1 MKKKRILMGI
11 HMTKNVA
18 HSKIDSWSKTGEV
31 CLKPFK
37 CKRRGLVFLWVTVAT
52 HFGTKPISDNSVMWH
67 MKLLRFYIKLYF

>member
-1 MKKKRILMGI
+1 
-11 HMTKNVA
+11 MTKNVA